1 MTRSFLFMSLALSF
15 LIGCSSSPY
24 NYYVDPTPIASGQAK
39 YKISDVKVSLT
50 LGHGAIEGDTSFA
63 SEETLTKQFSDALQ
77 KSIESQGLSA
87 TSSSDNAFDVVVQID
102 YTRIFNYG
110 GKALN
115 KPEVSHSVIVEKDRK
130 KLAGFGRSN
139 YTTKYA
145 YLKDVAVM
153 AEISAFKWGADD
165 ELEDVNL
172 IAELIVEDLA
182 KLGK

>member
-1 MTRSFLFMSLALSF
+1 MTRSFLLMSLALSF
-15 LIGCSSSPY
+15 LFGCSSSPY
-24 NYYVDPTPIASGQAK
+24 NYHVEPTPIVSGQSK

-50 LGHGAIEGDTSFA
+50 LGQGAIEGDTSFA
-63 SEETLTKQFSDALQ
+63 SEEMLTKQFSDALQ
-77 KSIESQGLSA
+77 KSLESQRLST
-87 TSSSDNAFDVVVQID
+87 TSTNANVYEVVVKID
-102 YTRIFNYG
+102 YVRKFNYG
-110 GKALN
+110 GKALH
-115 KPEVSHSVIVEKDRK
+115 KPEVSHHIIVEKDRT
-130 KLAGFGRSN
+130 KLASFGRSH